1 MPSLTIAASLDPGT
15 QSVDQFQTLS
25 AGLDP
30 STNVIACSASAI
42 GAIDQV
48 PNSCR
53 HLEAD
58 LTTGEGIAR
67 LVEAARTDFLLLVLP
82 YESINLSNGGLFDAL
97 FNAFGGRAI
106 ERMVQVAQ
114 DSGAGLV
121 YSDFREQDGNQLTER
136 PLIDY
141 QEGSVRDTFDFGG
154 LVLFSRRAL
163 DAAGAFEPNGR
174 RELKWGGFYDLRLR
188 LSTVAPILRIPE
200 PLYIRKKK
208 DLRDSG
214 QRQFDYVDPS
224 GRQYQIE
231 MEQVATNHLKRIGAY
246 LEPSFK
252 ALPESGNEFPV
263 HASVIIPVRN
273 RVKTIGDAVRSAIA
287 QQADFSFNVIVVD
300 NHSTDGTTEV
310 LKELAAIHKNIVLLV
325 PESTGLGIGGCWNEA
340 IYSPH
345 CGRIAVQLDS
355 DDVYSS
361 PWTLEKIA
369 AKFDE
374 GPYAMVI
381 GSYTIT
387 DFNMQEV
394 PPGLIDHK
402 EWTREN
408 GRNNALRI
416 NGLGAPR
423 AFYVPILRKIGF
435 PNTSYG
441 EDYAVG
447 LKISRDYEI
456 GRIFDSLYSARRW
469 DGNSDAR
476 LDVTTQNRY
485 DLYKDRLRSIEIAA
499 RQRRNGR

>member
-1 MPSLTIAASLDPGT
+1 
-15 QSVDQFQTLS
+15 VLS
-25 AGLDP
+25 AGLGSSAVLIAYSAAP
-30 STNVIACSASAI
+30 AGSFAQNTNHC
-42 GAIDQV
+42 G
-48 PNSCR
+48 
-53 HLEAD
+53 HLVAN
-58 LTTGEGIAR
+58 LATGEGIAR

-82 YESINLSNGGLFDAL
+82 HESVALCEGGQ
-97 FNAFGGRAI
+97 GRAI
-106 ERMVQVAQ
+106 DRIVQVAL

-121 YSDFREQDGNQLTER
+121 YSDFREQTGNQLAER

-141 QEGSVRDTFDFGG
+141 QQGSLRDTFDFGG
-154 LVLFSRRAL
+154 LVLLSRRAL
-163 DAAGAFEPNGR
+163 DAAAAFERNGSH
-174 RELKWGGFYDLRLR
+174 ELKWGGFYDLRLR

-200 PLYIRKKK
+200 PLYIRRKE

-214 QRQFDYVDPS
+214 QRLFDYVDPS
-224 GRQYQIE
+224 VRQYQIE
-231 MEQVATNHLKRIGAY
+231 MEQIATNHLKRIGAY
-246 LEPSFK
+246 LEPSFE
-252 ALPESGNEFPV
+252 ALPESGNQFPV

-273 RVKTIGDAVRSAIA
+273 RVKTIGDAVRSAIS
-287 QQADFSFNVIVVD
+287 QQAGFSFNVIVVD
-300 NHSTDGTTEV
+300 NHSTDGTTDI
-310 LKELAAIHKNIVLLV
+310 LKELAASHPNIVVVV
-325 PESTGLGIGGCWNEA
+325 PESTSLGIGGCWNEA
-340 IYSPH
+340 IYSPQ

-361 PWTLEKIA
+361 SHTLETIA

-387 DFNMQEV
+387 NFDMQEI
-394 PPGLIDHK
+394 PPGLIDHR

-423 AFYVPILRKIGF
+423 AFYVPVLRQIGF
-435 PNTSYG
+435 PNASYG

-456 GRIFDSLYSARRW
+456 GRIYDSLYSARRW

-476 LDVTTQNRY
+476 LDVTTQNRF
-485 DLYKDRLRSIEIAA
+485 DLYKDYLRTVEIAA
-499 RQRRNGR
+499 RQRRNSQ

>member
-1 MPSLTIAASLDPGT
+1 
-15 QSVDQFQTLS
+15 VLS
-25 AGLDP
+25 TGLDT
-30 STNVIACSASAI
+30 SAVLLASSASAT
-42 GAIDQV
+42 GAITGI
-48 PNSCR
+48 PNRYC

-58 LTTGEGIAR
+58 LATGEGIAR
-67 LVEAARTDFLLLVLP
+67 LVDATHTDFLLLVLP
-82 YESINLSNGGLFDAL
+82 RESINPLDSNLFDSP
-97 FNAFGGRAI
+97 GGRAI
-106 ERMVQVAQ
+106 ERMVQVAH

-121 YSDFREQDGNQLTER
+121 YSDFREQAGDRVTER

-141 QEGSVRDTFDFGG
+141 QPGSVRDTFDFGG
-154 LVLFSRRAL
+154 LVLLSRRAM
-163 DAAGAFEPNGR
+163 DAAGAVEPNGSR
-174 RELKWGGFYDLRLR
+174 QLKWGGFYDLRLR
-188 LSTVAPILRIPE
+188 LSTVAAILRIPE
-200 PLYIRKKK
+200 PLYVKRKE

-231 MEQVATNHLKRIGAY
+231 MEQIVTNHLKRIQAY
-246 LEPSFK
+246 LEPSFE
-252 ALPESGNEFPV
+252 ALPEASNEFPV

-273 RVKTIGDAVRSAIA
+273 RVKTIGDAIRSAIS
-287 QQADFSFNVIVVD
+287 QRADFSFNVIVVD
-300 NHSTDGTTEV
+300 NHSTDGTTEA
-310 LKELAAIHKNIVLLV
+310 LKELAATHQNIVLIV
-325 PESTGLGIGGCWNEA
+325 PESTSLGIGGCWNEA

-355 DDVYSS
+355 DDVYSTS
-361 PWTLEKIA
+361 RTLQTIA

-394 PPGLIDHK
+394 PPGLIDHR

-476 LDVTTQNRY
+476 LDVATQNRY
-485 DLYKDRLRSIEIAA
+485 DLYKDRLRTIEIAA
-499 RQRRNGR
+499 RQRRNSR